1 MDSHPRMSPQVI
13 RVLGAFMARRRA
25 ELSGADIAQQTKL
38 ASGTLYPIL
47 FRLEEA
53 GWLRSQWEVAAPM
66 ELGRPRRR
74 FYRMTAEGAKSV
86 QRIARELAPAQ
97 GKLAWS

>member
-1 MDSHPRMSPQVI
+1 MSPQLI
-13 RVLGAFMARRRA
+13 KILGAFTARPRA
-25 ELSGADIAQQTKL
+25 ELSGAEIAQQTKL

-47 FRLEEA
+47 LRLEKA
-53 GWLRSQWEVAAPM
+53 GWLRSRWEVATPM

-74 FYRMTAEGAKSV
+74 FYRITAEGAKSV
-86 QRIARELAPAQ
+86 QGIARELAPVR